1 MREIMMS
8 LNKNEATILLAA
20 ILDYHAPEALQG
32 IKASLV
38 AEIQADLRDR
48 LKWLLDDEITKHQID
63 EYERCQL

>member
-20 ILDYHAPEALQG
+20 ILDYHAPDALKG

>member
-20 ILDYHAPEALQG
+20 ILDYHAPEALEG
-32 IKASLV
+32 IKSSLV

-48 LKWLLDDEITKHQID
+48 LKWLLDDEMAKYQIE
-63 EYERCQL
+63 EYQRCQL

>member
-20 ILDYHAPEALQG
+20 IMNYHAPEALEG

-38 AEIQADLRDR
+38 AEIQADLRER
-48 LKWLLDDEITKHQID
+48 LKWLLDDDMDRHQVD
-63 EYERCQL
+63 EFERASL